1 MPYLCRE
8 TSRYGSYDNLN
19 ATATDS
25 CGNETE
31 SKHFDEMWQAR
42 KVVKKAAKKKA
53 FKDKIKVFACLALLS
68 VLLGIFAFVFY
79 LHKETLYRARI

>member
-1 MPYLCRE
+1 
-8 TSRYGSYDNLN
+8 
-19 ATATDS
+19 
-25 CGNETE
+25 
-31 SKHFDEMWQAR
+31 MWQAR